1 MTKFTYNLATL
12 VMIEN
17 NDGITSKTKF
27 KNLQALLED
36 KQMVIEYSEENK
48 SEIEIIV
55 LK

>member
-27 KNLQALLED
+27 KNLKDLLED
-36 KQMVIEYSEENK
+36 KDMVLEYAEDNNTK
-48 SEIEIIV
+48 IEIIII
-55 LK
+55 K